1 MALRDDLLAEL
12 EKRRGEDVSGQA
24 LAERFGVSRSA
35 VWKAVNALRA
45 AGFEISSTP
54 NRGYRLRAEDD
65 RLSAAGVRAALG
77 ETCAGLRVR
86 VYETLDSTNQE
97 AKRLLA
103 AGEPC
108 PMLLLAEEQTAGR
121 GRRGRGFYSP
131 AGEGLYMTL
140 ALQPRAAL
148 SQATLLTAAAAV
160 AVAQAVEAL
169 TALACQI
176 KWVNDVYLDGKK
188 LCGILTEASGSFE
201 ADALS
206 SVCAGIGVNVRTRDF
221 PEELAGRA
229 CSLWPRA
236 VSRNRLAAEIAVRL
250 LNFAAD
256 LGARDFLEEY
266 RRRSLVLGKAVTFTR
281 GGGERRALAVG
292 IGENGEL
299 IVRYDDG
306 REEALNAGEV
316 RLLPGAY

>member
-160 AVAQAVEAL
+160 AVAQSVEAL

-221 PEELAGRA
+221 PEEFAGRA
-229 CSLWPRA
+229 CSLWPLA

-256 LGARDFLEEY
+256 LGAREFLEEY

-281 GGGERRALAVG
+281 DGGERRALAVG

>member
-77 ETCAGLRVR
+77 EACAGLRVR

-221 PEELAGRA
+221 PEEFAGRA

-316 RLLPGAY
+316 RILPGAY

>member
-54 NRGYRLRAEDD
+54 NRGYRLRPEDD

-77 ETCAGLRVR
+77 EAYAGLRVR

-221 PEELAGRA
+221 PEEFAGRA

-281 GGGERRALAVG
+281 DGGERRALAVG

>member
-54 NRGYRLRAEDD
+54 NRGYRLRPEDD

-77 ETCAGLRVR
+77 EAYAGLRVR

-121 GRRGRGFYSP
+121 GRRGRGCASP
-131 AGEGLYMTL
+131 AGAGQNRTL
-140 ALQPRAAL
+140 ALQPPAAL

-250 LNFAAD
+250 LNFAAA
-256 LGARDFLEEY
+256 LGAREFLEEY

-281 GGGERRALAVG
+281 DGGERRALAVG

-316 RLLPGAY
+316 RILPGAY

>member
-12 EKRRGEDVSGQA
+12 EKRRGDDVSGQA
-24 LAERFGVSRSA
+24 LAERFDVSRSA

-229 CSLWPRA
+229 CSLWPLA

>member
-229 CSLWPRA
+229 CSLWPLA

>member
-54 NRGYRLRAEDD
+54 NRGYRLRPEDD

-77 ETCAGLRVR
+77 EACGGLRVR

-97 AKRLLA
+97 AKRHLA

-140 ALQPRAAL
+140 ALQPPAAL

-256 LGARDFLEEY
+256 LGAREFLEEY

-281 GGGERRALAVG
+281 DGGERRALAVG

-316 RLLPGAY
+316 RILPGAY